1 MFMVFFSLNH
11 VGHGS
16 SFGNVNIIT
25 SMSDQDT
32 TYPYNVNTISKQ
44 TSSEGEDKC
53 ELGV

>member
-1 MFMVFFSLNH
+1 MFMVFFFFYH

-32 TYPYNVNTISKQ
+32 TYPDNVNTIS
-44 TSSEGEDKC
+44 SSEGEDKC